1 MTLEVSS
8 DEVIASLRQLIG
20 ELVHEN
26 ITLKLLLGKI
36 EAGDKPQQ

>member
-1 MTLEVSS
+1 MAEVSS
-8 DEVIASLRQLIG
+8 DEIIASLRQLIG
-20 ELVHEN
+20 ELVQEN